1 MPLIGMLLKLK
12 KTCRD
17 TIFTSIFSYYSSPK
31 AIRTVFY
38 CKNMGLS
45 TAPIGDTVNS
55 TVVMQYGLYL
65 RIFTAMSLFKVYAH
79 TSASSKTIQFKFTG
93 TKSNRT
99 VFAEPAC
106 YQPRLFEHPLRGL
119 LGFLSLLSQRQLCCS
134 DASHISL
141 IIAFIWLF
149 PQKRRLLF

>member
-1 MPLIGMLLKLK
+1 MIPFGRYTTALIMYLK
-12 KTCRD
+12 
-17 TIFTSIFSYYSSPK
+17 IAIEYSDKDSG
-31 AIRTVFY
+31 Y
-38 CKNMGLS
+38 
-45 TAPIGDTVNS
+45 
-55 TVVMQYGLYL
+55 YGLYL

-119 LGFLSLLSQRQLCCS
+119 LVFLSLLSQRQLCCS